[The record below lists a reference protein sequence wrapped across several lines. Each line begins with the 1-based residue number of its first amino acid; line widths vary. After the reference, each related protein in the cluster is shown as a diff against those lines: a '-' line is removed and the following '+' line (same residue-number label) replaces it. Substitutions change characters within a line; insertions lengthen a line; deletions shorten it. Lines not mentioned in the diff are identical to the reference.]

1 MEKHVLQ
8 QPSPLC
14 FSLKHHVR
22 MFTTKHVNVC
32 GVTLHRPNKMK
43 VKANIEWKDNNNHNK
58 FSSMNVPFKVRSKVG
73 KLLKGVMQ
81 DNVNPRVF
89 PLVAIDEVRLLSD
102 QRDSA
107 VQQMLLTQFTDDPS
121 LFRIAEL
128 KEEECRKSIKDVMYL
143 MIIFKLS
150 DYEISLVPRIS
161 KSQCNGKLELL
172 PYKEWQLQAL
182 HNPELLSVIME
193 HITMITNLRNES
205 SKSTFQPMK
214 VSKSWFAKMYVAS
227 ILFGYFLKSAS
238 CNGISFSR
246 FLGPEDLP
254 LDDKIDKQY
263 LWRDSSNVIGDI
275 KGYVKAQNG
284 FYRPSLALSHCQLRY
299 KEGLE
304 LVRSH
309 TQELFESDE
318 NGLLEFKV
326 MDDDMDI
333 ETSFPTIKRLN
344 LEGIAFG
351 SILWEVENIISR
363 EYTLEDHEA
372 K

>member
-121 LFRIAEL
+121 LFR
-128 KEEECRKSIKDVMYL
+128 YL
-143 MIIFKLS
+143 
-150 DYEISLVPRIS
+150 ISQQFQIPFL
-161 KSQCNGKLELL
+161 
-172 PYKEWQLQAL
+172 
-182 HNPELLSVIME
+182 LLSF
-193 HITMITNLRNES
+193 S
-205 SKSTFQPMK
+205 FFFCFFKK
-214 VSKSWFAKMYVAS
+214 K
-227 ILFGYFLKSAS
+227 
-238 CNGISFSR
+238 SFSR
-246 FLGPEDLP
+246 VKFVN
-254 LDDKIDKQY
+254 
-263 LWRDSSNVIGDI
+263 NV
-275 KGYVKAQNG
+275 
-284 FYRPSLALSHCQLRY
+284 SRY
-299 KEGLE
+299 
-304 LVRSH
+304 
-309 TQELFESDE
+309 F
-318 NGLLEFKV
+318 
-326 MDDDMDI
+326 
-333 ETSFPTIKRLN
+333 
-344 LEGIAFG
+344 
-351 SILWEVENIISR
+351 
-363 EYTLEDHEA
+363 
-372 K
+372 